1 VTTLSTTEP
10 ATTRAAYA
18 ELPRRAGAW
27 FLPVAFGARLPFSM
41 VTIGALLLVTA
52 TSGSVAQGGLA
63 SAAVALGTAVGG
75 PMQGV
80 LTDRTGQRP
89 VLLVATLLETAA
101 LLALVHL
108 ATSGAPAPAVLA
120 AAALVGLAAPQVGP
134 LVRVRWLALTAGDP
148 RTLRA
153 AMSYESTA
161 DEVSFVLGPALV
173 GILATAGSP
182 ATTLL
187 VAAGCC
193 LVLGTAVAL
202 HPTAALRAAVD
213 HRDHAPLAALARSV
227 ALPAAGMLAM
237 GLLFGGTQAAITGF
251 MGDAGHEGSA
261 GLVYAVMGVGSAIT
275 ALSVAALPAGWALRG
290 RWITFAAG
298 LVAGTALLLG
308 AASTASVPPLVGAVA
323 LTGLFVGPV
332 MVTVFTVG
340 GERAPGSR
348 ASAAMTMLAS
358 ANVLGIALGASAA
371 GRLAESTG
379 TASAF
384 AVPVVA
390 AVLLLAAG
398 VALRERART
407 SAGQA
412 DPVSTSAAAR

>member
-1 VTTLSTTEP
+1 LTVPPTP
-10 ATTRAAYA
+10 APASTRAAYA

-27 FLPVAFGARLPFSM
+27 FLPIAFGARLPFSM

-52 TSGSVAQGGLA
+52 ASGSVAQGGLA

-75 PMQGV
+75 PTQGV
-80 LTDRTGQRP
+80 LADRTGQRP
-89 VLLVATLLETAA
+89 VLLVAVVLETAA
-101 LLALVHL
+101 LLALVRL
-108 ATSGAPAPAVLA
+108 ATTGAPAPAVLA

-134 LVRVRWLALTAGDP
+134 LIRVRWLALAGGDP

-173 GILATAGSP
+173 GVLATAGSP

-193 LVLGTAVAL
+193 AVLGTAVAL
-202 HPTAALRAAVD
+202 HPTARLRTDVD
-213 HRDHAPLAALARSV
+213 RHDHAPLAALVRGV
-227 ALPAAGMLAM
+227 ALPAAGMVAM
-237 GLLFGGTQAAITGF
+237 GLLFGGTQTAITAF

-275 ALSVAALPAGWALRG
+275 ALSVAALPASWTLRG
-290 RWITFAAG
+290 RWIAFAAG
-298 LVAGTALLLG
+298 LTAGTALVLG
-308 AASTASVPPLVGAVA
+308 AASTGSVPLLIGAVA

-358 ANVLGIALGASAA
+358 ANVLGVALGASVA

-384 AVPVVA
+384 AVPVTA
-390 AVLLLAAG
+390 AVLLVVAG
-398 VALRERART
+398 AALRERVRL
-407 SAGQA
+407 
-412 DPVSTSAAAR
+412 RR

>member
-1 VTTLSTTEP
+1 MTVDPTT
-10 ATTRAAYA
+10 ARAAYA

-27 FLPVAFGARLPFSM
+27 FLPIAFGARLPFSM

-52 TSGSVAQGGLA
+52 TSGSVALGGLA
-63 SAAVALGTAVGG
+63 SAAVAFGTAVGG
-75 PMQGV
+75 PTQGV
-80 LTDRTGQRP
+80 LADRTGQRP

-101 LLALVHL
+101 LLALVRL
-108 ATSGAPAPAVLA
+108 ATAGAPAPAVLG

-134 LVRVRWLALTAGDP
+134 LIRVRWLALTAGDP

-173 GILATAGSP
+173 GVLATAGSP
-182 ATTLL
+182 ATTLV
-187 VAAGCC
+187 VAAVCC
-193 LVLGTAVAL
+193 AVLGTAVAL
-202 HPTAALRAAVD
+202 HPTAALRAAAD
-213 HRDHAPLAALARSV
+213 HRAHAPLAALVRSV
-227 ALPAAGMLAM
+227 ALPAGGMVAM
-237 GLLFGGTQAAITGF
+237 GLLFGGTQTAITAF

-275 ALSVAALPAGWALRG
+275 ALSVAALPAAWAQRG
-290 RWITFAAG
+290 RWIAFAAG
-298 LVAGTALLLG
+298 LTVGTTLVLG
-308 AASTASVPPLVGAVA
+308 AATTGSVPLLIAAVA

-358 ANVLGIALGASAA
+358 ANVLGVALGASVA

-384 AVPVVA
+384 AVPLSA
-390 AVLLLAAG
+390 AVLLVVAG
-398 VALRERART
+398 VALREGRVRT
-407 SAGQA
+407 
-412 DPVSTSAAAR
+412 RR

>member
-1 VTTLSTTEP
+1 MTALPTTEP
-10 ATTRAAYA
+10 TTARAAYA
-18 ELPRRAGAW
+18 ELPRRAGTW
-27 FLPVAFGARLPFSM
+27 FLPIAFGARLPFSM

-63 SAAVALGTAVGG
+63 SAAVAVGTAVGG
-75 PMQGV
+75 PTQGV
-80 LTDRTGQRP
+80 LADRTGQRP

-108 ATSGAPAPAVLA
+108 ATAGATAPAVLA

-134 LVRVRWLALTAGDP
+134 LVRVRWLALAAGDP

-173 GILATAGSP
+173 GVLATAGSP

-202 HPTAALRAAVD
+202 HPTAMLRAAVD
-213 HRDHAPLAALARSV
+213 HHDHAPPAALVRSV
-227 ALPAAGMLAM
+227 ALPAAGMVAM
-237 GLLFGGTQAAITGF
+237 GLLFGGTQTAVTAF

-261 GLVYAVMGVGSAIT
+261 GLVYAVMGAGSAVT
-275 ALSVAALPAGWALRG
+275 ALAVAALPGAWSQRG

-298 LVAGTALLLG
+298 LTAGAALVLG
-308 AASTASVPPLVGAVA
+308 AASTGSVPLLVAAVA

-358 ANVLGIALGASAA
+358 ANVLGVALGASAA
-371 GRLAESTG
+371 GRLAEGAG

-384 AVPVVA
+384 AVPVTA
-390 AVLLLAAG
+390 AVLLLVAG
-398 VALRERART
+398 VALRERVR
-407 SAGQA
+407 AGRQA
-412 DPVSTSAAAR
+412 GPAATSAAAR